1 MKVRKA
7 PIKVKIQCW
16 LGGMFPKFIIINP
29 NTAENPRKVDI
40 ILASRGPIYIPKIL
54 GLAAKNRDMRPPKK
68 L

>member
-1 MKVRKA
+1 
-7 PIKVKIQCW
+7 
-16 LGGMFPKFIIINP
+16 MFPKFIIINP